1 MKNSQKTWLGLS
13 AIVSFAVGFIL
24 VLNDSGAGWFLII
37 MGMVY
42 FGSLSRPGQTWAETH
57 PRLTR
62 WALIGITV
70 LLVLIVAVAVAVLL
84 LR

>member
-57 PRLTR
+57 PRATR
-62 WALIGITV
+62 WAFIGITIA
-70 LLVLIVAVAVAVLL
+70 LVLIVVITGAALL
-84 LR
+84 LT